1 MESIEK
7 KGRDGHEF
15 RYQKK
20 KNFLNIRNFFFT
32 VRVVKHWDRLLRQV
46 VEFELLEILNTQLG
60 IALSSLV

>member
-1 MESIEK
+1 MNLGTK
-7 KGRDGHEF
+7 
-15 RYQKK
+15 KK

>member
-1 MESIEK
+1 MRRKEEMGMNLGTK
-7 KGRDGHEF
+7 
-15 RYQKK
+15 KK

>member
-1 MESIEK
+1 MNLGTK
-7 KGRDGHEF
+7 K
-15 RYQKK
+15 KK
-20 KNFLNIRNFFFT
+20 KNLFKHKKLFFT

>member
-1 MESIEK
+1 LRRKEEMGMNLGTK
-7 KGRDGHEF
+7 
-15 RYQKK
+15 KK
-20 KNFLNIRNFFFT
+20 KNFLNKRNFFFT

>member
-1 MESIEK
+1 MGMNLGTK
-7 KGRDGHEF
+7 
-15 RYQKK
+15 KK